1 MISTEWPASSLSAI
15 FYWIF
20 CLPVLIFGLVF
31 QVSINTL
38 TLTLY
43 YRFLIIN
50 SHFKTFFDCK
60 AQITVPGTL
69 KSFKNFVTDIL
80 VVSQLVM
87 LSVVKKTKKMI
98 NFFEAKIN
106 NKLFCSYLIFFA
118 FQIKNIRITFKFF
131 VSVCVFWL
139 CIFNLTMRN
148 YGIINQPSE
157 RRDIINFVYVL
168 STRQLSPACTVLM
181 SK

>member
-60 AQITVPGTL
+60 AQITVSGTL
-69 KSFKNFVTDIL
+69 KSFKNFVKDIL
-80 VVSQLVM
+80 VVSQLDV
-87 LSVVKKTKKMI
+87 LISAVKKTEKTI
-98 NFFEAKIN
+98 NSFDRQKLIINYFVVTWFFFPSTSRTQE
-106 NKLFCSYLIFFA
+106 
-118 FQIKNIRITFKFF
+118 TFKFLLSF
-131 VSVCVFWL
+131 CVFWL

-148 YGIINQPSE
+148 YGMTNQPSE
-157 RRDIINFVYVL
+157 RGDNH
-168 STRQLSPACTVLM
+168 
-181 SK
+181 

>member
-1 MISTEWPASSLSAI
+1 MISTEWPAFSLSAI

-38 TLTLY
+38 TLKLY
-43 YRFLIIN
+43 YRFLTTN

-60 AQITVPGTL
+60 AQIITVTGTL
-69 KSFKNFVTDIL
+69 NPLKTLLQIITL
-80 VVSQLVM
+80 VVTQLDM
-87 LSVVKKTKKMI
+87 FSAVKKTKKTI

-106 NKLFCSYLIFFA
+106 NKLFCSYLIFFLPSMSTT
-118 FQIKNIRITFKFF
+118 QETFKSFL
-131 VSVCVFWL
+131 SVCVFWL

-148 YGIINQPSE
+148 YGII
-157 RRDIINFVYVL
+157 
-168 STRQLSPACTVLM
+168 
-181 SK
+181 

>member
-43 YRFLIIN
+43 YRFLITN

-60 AQITVPGTL
+60 AQITVSGTL
-69 KSFKNFVTDIL
+69 NPLKTLLQISWLFHNWTCSLLWRKQRKRLTSSRQKLIINYYVVTW
-80 VVSQLVM
+80 
-87 LSVVKKTKKMI
+87 
-98 NFFEAKIN
+98 FFLPSMSTTQE
-106 NKLFCSYLIFFA
+106 
-118 FQIKNIRITFKFF
+118 TFKFF
-131 VSVCVFWL
+131 LSVCVFSL

-148 YGIINQPSE
+148 YGII
-157 RRDIINFVYVL
+157 
-168 STRQLSPACTVLM
+168 
-181 SK
+181 